1 MGPLTCLALMITL
14 EAQGEPP
21 AGQYEVGQVIL
32 NRVESSEFPDTVCE
46 VISQK
51 NQFAPI
57 VYRNPSPVAYL
68 VATDLYLR
76 YEPNNKVLWFY
87 NPSKARP
94 RWAKRMEVVKR
105 IGNHVF
111 LRRKS

>member
-1 MGPLTCLALMITL
+1 MITL
-14 EAQGEPP
+14 EARGEPL
-21 AGQYEVGQVIL
+21 AGQHMVGQVIL
-32 NRVESSEFPDTVCE
+32 NRVESEEFPDTICE
-46 VISQK
+46 VIKQK

-57 VYRNPSPVAYL
+57 VYTRPSPVAYL
-68 VATDLYLR
+68 VASDLYLR
-76 YEPNNKVLWFY
+76 YKPNDKVLWFY

-94 RWAKRMEVVKR
+94 RWARTMDVVKR